1 MSISTST
8 ETPGFPI
15 SSEIIDALLHCALS
29 NSRLGGPNGFR
40 RNIVNKRCK
49 MSPYDHAVHGKES
62 PRMRIPIVRTNF
74 SHFGR

>member
-1 MSISTST
+1 MPFFIAPSAIQGL
-8 ETPGFPI
+8 E
-15 SSEIIDALLHCALS
+15 
-29 NSRLGGPNGFR
+29 GPNGFR

-62 PRMRIPIVRTNF
+62 PRMRIPTVRTNF